1 MYISPAICLGKY
13 NQKSFICINVQLKY
27 TRGNTKEK
35 ILINSGVE
43 ELLINKQFCY
53 DNMIKL
59 ERIAEPIP
67 VFTIDGF
74 PNYAR
79 VIIAKAH
86 LLMRMNNLDR
96 DYYDKQCKLL
106 TINLGGE
113 DAILGTDWLYKHNPQ
128 ID

>member
-1 MYISPAICLGKY
+1 MHILPAICLGKY
-13 NQKSFICINVQLKY
+13 NQKTSICINVQLKY
-27 TRGNTKEK
+27 IGGNTKEK

-67 VFTIDGF
+67 VFTIDGSL
-74 PNYAR
+74 NHAR

-86 LLMRMNNLDR
+86 LLIRMNNLDR
-96 DYYDKQCKLL
+96 DYHDKQCELL
-106 TINLGGE
+106 TINLGKK
-113 DAILGTDWLYKHNPQ
+113 IQY
-128 ID
+128 